1 MSNQTKTPTSN
12 ADRLIGGEYIA
23 VENNRTQQAVSL
35 LPEFV
40 QEPYRGNFH
49 TIINENNTLS
59 VLNTA
64 LCDELRALE
73 SPVANTV
80 KLRWLEVRKKD
91 DNTDHFLPRQRLAAV
106 SGIAELAAGE
116 SGYIYLQM
124 RRTAGKGDISFT
136 DDFLGEVNLQFRWKF
151 AAELPE
157 SDTGIEIMPA
167 AAVVV
172 DEEGSICDI
181 VQQQFGIPELWIP
194 SEASNESSSS
204 SDSWSYS
211 YSYSHSDEESESSFS
226 ESIPSDSS
234 DSSASSDSW
243 SSSDDFL
250 RPVLIN
256 LYYYEEGTEFYD
268 DGVSESWIY
277 EVQMTGTFIADHG
290 QYTAEYTASL
300 EGSGTMT
307 DTNTGHKA
315 DIGIIFTVKFTRN
328 ESTNVWEMTSEDGP
342 YDWWVDN
349 TTIEEGVK
357 VIDVTVHSFPAL
369 DSNPTAPLDTIR
381 VEKIIN
387 ANQKINSTFRMTFT
401 QQ

>member
-1 MSNQTKTPTSN
+1 M
-12 ADRLIGGEYIA
+12 
-23 VENNRTQQAVSL
+23 
-35 LPEFV
+35 
-40 QEPYRGNFH
+40 
-49 TIINENNTLS
+49 
-59 VLNTA
+59 
-64 LCDELRALE
+64 
-73 SPVANTV
+73 
-80 KLRWLEVRKKD
+80 
-91 DNTDHFLPRQRLAAV
+91 
-106 SGIAELAAGE
+106 
-116 SGYIYLQM
+116 
-124 RRTAGKGDISFT
+124 
-136 DDFLGEVNLQFRWKF
+136 
-151 AAELPE
+151 
-157 SDTGIEIMPA
+157 
-167 AAVVV
+167 
-172 DEEGSICDI
+172 
-181 VQQQFGIPELWIP
+181 WIP

-226 ESIPSDSS
+226 ESISSDSSDSS

-256 LYYYEEGTEFYD
+256 LYYHEEGTEFYD

-342 YDWWVDN
+342 YEWWVDN

-387 ANQKINSTFRMTFT
+387 TNQKINSTFRMTFT